1 MDLIGKA
8 LCFAAEKH
16 EGQKRKIT
24 GTPYIL
30 HPMEVAAIAGTLT
43 NDPEIIAGALLHDTV
58 EDTDTTLE
66 ELEDLFGS
74 RVTDYVRAESE
85 NKRNDRPAGDTWM
98 IRKQE
103 TIDALAACTDRG
115 VKIICLCD
123 KLANMRSFAREYRRS
138 GSAFWENGFHQKD
151 PAKQAWYYRSIAACL
166 RELSNT
172 DAYREYSELVA
183 LVFENC

>member
-8 LCFAAEKH
+8 LNFAAEKH

-30 HPMEVAAIAGTLT
+30 HPMEVAAIVGTMT

-58 EDTDTTLE
+58 EDTGATPE
-66 ELEDLFGS
+66 ELEERFGR
-74 RVTDYVRAESE
+74 RVADYVRAESE
-85 NKRNDRPAGDTWM
+85 NKRSDLPAGDTWM

-115 VKIICLCD
+115 VKIICLAD

-138 GSAFWENGFHQKD
+138 GSGFWEHGFHQKD

-166 RELSNT
+166 QELSDT
-172 DAYREYSELVA
+172 DAYREYTELTA
-183 LVFENC
+183 LVFEGC